1 MNSSVKNIVILA
13 GGKGTRMRENPQ
25 VVPKPMVK
33 IGGVPVLTHITNYF
47 DQFGDFK
54 YIICSGYKEEV
65 LFDYFKNNPNEKI
78 KIISTGTDTQTGG
91 RLISIQEHLESDN
104 FLMTYGDGLAD
115 VKIHELLDFHKNN
128 PKIATITVHKPEFRF
143 GVVNFDENNQ
153 VESFIEKP
161 TLNHYVN
168 IGFMVLNKKVF
179 DYIDTDM
186 PFENEP
192 LVNLAKNNE
201 LGAFKHHG
209 FFRPMDTY
217 REYLELNE
225 LWEENKA
232 PWKPRLVE

>member
-33 IGGVPVLTHITNYF
+33 IGGIPVLTHITNYL

-65 LFDYFKNNPNEKI
+65 LFDHFKNNPNEKI
-78 KIISTGTDTQTGG
+78 RIISTGTETQTGG
-91 RLISIQEHLESDN
+91 RLLKIKEHLDSDN

-115 VKIHELLDFHKNN
+115 VKIHELLDFHKKNS
-128 PKIATITVHKPEFRF
+128 KIATITVHKPEFRF

-168 IGFMVLNKKVF
+168 IGFMVLNKEIF
-179 DYIDTDM
+179 NYFSEDM
-186 PFENEP
+186 PFENKP
-192 LVNLAKNNE
+192 LVNLAKNKE
-201 LGAFKHHG
+201 LAAFKHHG

-217 REYLELNE
+217 REYLELND
-225 LWEENKA
+225 LWEKNKA
-232 PWKPRLVE
+232 PWKPGLTN

>member
-91 RLISIQEHLESDN
+91 RLISIQEHLESDD
-104 FLMTYGDGLAD
+104 FLMTLIY
-115 VKIHELLDFHKNN
+115 LL
-128 PKIATITVHKPEFRF
+128 ISR
-143 GVVNFDENNQ
+143 
-153 VESFIEKP
+153 
-161 TLNHYVN
+161 
-168 IGFMVLNKKVF
+168 
-179 DYIDTDM
+179 
-186 PFENEP
+186 
-192 LVNLAKNNE
+192 
-201 LGAFKHHG
+201 
-209 FFRPMDTY
+209 
-217 REYLELNE
+217 
-225 LWEENKA
+225 
-232 PWKPRLVE
+232 

>member
-33 IGGVPVLTHITNYF
+33 IGGIPVLTHITNYF

-65 LFDYFKNNPNEKI
+65 LFDHIKNNPNEKI
-78 KIISTGTDTQTGG
+78 KIISTGTETQTGG
-91 RLISIQEHLESDN
+91 RLIKIKEHLESDN

-128 PKIATITVHKPEFRF
+128 SKIATITVHKPEFRF
-143 GVVNFDENNQ
+143 GVVNFDENDQ

-168 IGFMVLNKKVF
+168 IGFMVLNKQVF
-179 DYIDTDM
+179 NYLNEDL

-192 LVNLAKNNE
+192 LVNLAKNKE

-217 REYLELNE
+217 REYLELND
-225 LWEENKA
+225 LWGKNKA
-232 PWKPRLVE
+232 PWKPGLNN